1 MYAYRSRSWLSVMVR
16 LLHFVRQTMW
26 YVRLMWLIFFVLWG
40 CCIGYAVQRGDV
52 NVEVKPSRLL
62 LIVPHYRGR
71 CPRLPTSASRCVQP
85 SRLVL
90 ALVLACYF
98 GSLTLRSSS
107 RLVFAFA
114 CPFQARSTITIPS
127 RIVFPLCKLQSF
139 K

>member
-1 MYAYRSRSWLSVMVR
+1 MLSMYAYRSRSWLSVMVR

-90 ALVLACYF
+90 ALACFQAGLSLLFLEVLP
-98 GSLTLRSSS
+98 
-107 RLVFAFA
+107 FA
-114 CPFQARSTITIPS
+114 CLPGWSLRLPALFRH
-127 RIVFPLCKLQSF
+127 VPLSLSLHV
-139 K
+139 